1 MILSIFTPNKNNTN
15 KYIDQVLQN
24 SDPVRLLI
32 CKITKTLLIY
42 N

>member
-1 MILSIFTPNKNNTN
+1 MILSIFTSTKNNTN

-24 SDPVRLLI
+24 SNLERLLI